1 MTILAWILQG
11 LLALMF
17 VMAGLGKI
25 TGSKMH
31 IEGFKKWGLPQWFRV
46 VTGVIELGAAV
57 LLIVGF
63 WNGTAAIIGAAILV
77 AVGIGGVIT
86 HIRIK
91 DTMKDTAMIGVLG
104 ILALVLLIILL

>member
-25 TGSKMH
+25 TSSKMH

-104 ILALVLLIILL
+104 ILALALLIILL

>member
-17 VMAGLGKI
+17 IMAGFGKI

-46 VTGVIELGAAV
+46 VTGGIELGTAI
-57 LLIVGF
+57 LLVVGF
-63 WNGTAAIIGAAILV
+63 WNHTAALIGAAILV

-86 HIRIK
+86 HLRVK
-91 DTMKDTAMIGVLG
+91 DTMKETATILILGVL
-104 ILALVLLIILL
+104 ALILLIILL